1 MHVVVV
7 GCGRVGAALATFLS
21 GTGHSVAVIDKRPA
35 AFLRLPPDFPGR
47 TITGFGFDRDQL
59 AAAGIEEADAVA
71 AVTSGDNSNILV
83 ARIARENYGVERV
96 VARIYDPGRAAIYQR
111 LGIPTVA
118 TVAWTTDQVLRR
130 LFPAQTRTEWA
141 HPTGDVV
148 IVERAL
154 ARAWVGKPLAGLD
167 EPGKWRLAVLTRL
180 GEACVPG
187 PSLVGQEGDVVMVT
201 VAADALADL
210 EERLVGEPAPA
221 GRR

>member
-1 MHVVVV
+1 MHVVIV
-7 GCGRVGAALATFLS
+7 GCGRVGSALANFLS
-21 GTGHSVAVIDKRPA
+21 ETGHSVAIIDKRPA
-35 AFLRLPPDFPGR
+35 AFLRLAAGFTGR

-59 AAAGIEEADAVA
+59 TEAGINDADAVA
-71 AVTSGDNSNILV
+71 AVTSGDNSNIMV
-83 ARIARENYGVERV
+83 ARIARETYGVDRV

-118 TVAWTTDQVLRR
+118 TVSWTTDQVLRR

-148 IVERAL
+148 VVERAL
-154 ARAWVGKPLAGLD
+154 ATEWVGKPLTELD
-167 EPGKWRLAVLTRL
+167 EPGRWRLCVLTRL

-187 PSLVGQEGDVVMVT
+187 PALVGQEGDVVLLA
-201 VAADALADL
+201 VASESLPAL
-210 EERLVGEPAPA
+210 EERLAGAQPSE